1 MAGPLP
7 SGCTPSS
14 RGVRAGDV
22 VRRSDVEDDDD
33 VGTETGHARTPREA
47 PDLLLR
53 ERARHHVA
61 GRGTRVGHEPCHL
74 ERDVRAHSIVER
86 PGDEAPVRQLE
97 RLAVEHHRVA
107 WPDQG
112 ARLVGVTR
120 ADVDVQV
127 VDLDRA
133 RLLVA
138 VRLGLAPR
146 HDAANLPAA
155 RHEGD
160 PLADEHLR
168 VESTDPP
175 HGEEA
180 VLVDVRHDQTDLVD
194 VSEHGERRPVP
205 ARNAHVGGAEHV
217 GRHLTVGRRGVAPDA

>member
-1 MAGPLP
+1 
-7 SGCTPSS
+7 
-14 RGVRAGDV
+14 
-22 VRRSDVEDDDD
+22 
-33 VGTETGHARTPREA
+33 
-47 PDLLLR
+47 
-53 ERARHHVA
+53 
-61 GRGTRVGHEPCHL
+61 
-74 ERDVRAHSIVER
+74 
-86 PGDEAPVRQLE
+86 
-97 RLAVEHHRVA
+97 
-107 WPDQG
+107 
-112 ARLVGVTR
+112 
-120 ADVDVQV
+120 
-127 VDLDRA
+127 
-133 RLLVA
+133 

-205 ARNAHVGGAEHV
+205 ARNAHIGGAEHV